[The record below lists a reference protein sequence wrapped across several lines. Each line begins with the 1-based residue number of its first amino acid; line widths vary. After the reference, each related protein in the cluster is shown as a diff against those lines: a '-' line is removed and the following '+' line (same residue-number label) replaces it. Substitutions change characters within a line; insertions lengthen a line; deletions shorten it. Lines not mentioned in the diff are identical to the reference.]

1 METDANRTQ
10 DIYLPGSKIDNCDVL
25 FGINRDENQYL
36 KDCQEMDERIINDS
50 FSTAF
55 PVSNFENVLRLEHEL
70 QSSLMA
76 SEDADGA
83 MSGPH
88 PSSVQE
94 TVFPVISVKIKQEEE
109 AYSVDHQNFEKT
121 EPIYIQRALP
131 FSNTEPAT
139 SFTEDADG
147 PESSIVHATDYA
159 AIQRRRQTRSTIKK
173 PETPLC
179 NASSRKVNVN
189 LLEEVQK
196 GCTSESQM
204 SAENNQVPG
213 GANATSCE
221 ISFRKPVYSN
231 LHQRTTKAVISSGY
245 DECGSNVSNVTLGLS
260 PQNTDQNWRQYT
272 DSEYEKNISLKGI
285 LVKPK
290 TSTTK
295 GKQYICSVCGKT
307 FTQMGNLLRHQTIHF
322 GQKPYKCTECEKSFS
337 QKVHFIRHQ
346 RTHSGERP
354 YQCTECMKSFSR
366 KESLLAHK
374 RTHTGDRPYQCLEC
388 GKSYSVKQS
397 LIFHQRKHSGEK
409 PYQCTIC
416 DKKFSWKQNFI
427 GHQRTHMTAE
437 PKSTNLD
444 TC

>member
-1 METDANRTQ
+1 MKTRRQMSQQISDKAPVTFQDVAAYFSEEEWKLLHDWQRELYKNVMKEIHQALLSLGPVIATSIFSLSVKEKQDLCHMETDANRTQ

-147 PESSIVHATDYA
+147 PESSIVHATALGWKPFYYITACFLLYCIIQVAERSLWVGGGPDNCLDINGRYA
-159 AIQRRRQTRSTIKK
+159 IRF
-173 PETPLC
+173 
-179 NASSRKVNVN
+179 
-189 LLEEVQK
+189 
-196 GCTSESQM
+196 
-204 SAENNQVPG
+204 
-213 GANATSCE
+213 E
-221 ISFRKPVYSN
+221 I
-231 LHQRTTKAVISSGY
+231 
-245 DECGSNVSNVTLGLS
+245 
-260 PQNTDQNWRQYT
+260 
-272 DSEYEKNISLKGI
+272 
-285 LVKPK
+285 
-290 TSTTK
+290 
-295 GKQYICSVCGKT
+295 
-307 FTQMGNLLRHQTIHF
+307 
-322 GQKPYKCTECEKSFS
+322 
-337 QKVHFIRHQ
+337 
-346 RTHSGERP
+346 
-354 YQCTECMKSFSR
+354 
-366 KESLLAHK
+366 
-374 RTHTGDRPYQCLEC
+374 
-388 GKSYSVKQS
+388 
-397 LIFHQRKHSGEK
+397 
-409 PYQCTIC
+409 
-416 DKKFSWKQNFI
+416 
-427 GHQRTHMTAE
+427 
-437 PKSTNLD
+437 
-444 TC
+444 